1 MKPALFVFLFLAA
14 GWKMFAQESNVI
26 PDTTYFRSLYN
37 AGSARTL
44 SKDSIVA
51 SPISTIP
58 QNFADT
64 LKKYDWLLLQNV
76 DRSGDM
82 NNFFASPPCVRC
94 YYNVMRYD
102 TGVTNHLLTLQPDYT
117 VRHDVQLS
125 QGHFNGTIFRNDT
138 NLLLTQV
145 YQKNFWSGTDY
156 RQFEMKRIVS
166 YSNGLLIVDQLDY
179 SQAEHPIICRS
190 VYLRIERLQK

>member
-1 MKPALFVFLFLAA
+1 MKHAIYLFLFLTA
-14 GWKMFAQESNVI
+14 GLKIFAQESTLI
-26 PDTTYFRSLYN
+26 RDTSYFRSLYK
-37 AGSARTL
+37 AGSARTM
-44 SKDSIVA
+44 SKDSIVDA
-51 SPISTIP
+51 PTSAIP

-64 LKKYDWLLLQNV
+64 LKKYDWLLLQNL
-76 DRSGDM
+76 DQSGYM
-82 NNFFASPPCVRC
+82 NNCFASPPCVRC

-117 VRHDVQLS
+117 VRHEVQLS
-125 QGHFNGTIFRNDT
+125 QGHFNGTTFRNDT

-179 SQAEHPIICRS
+179 TQAEHPIIFRS
-190 VYLRIERLQK
+190 VYLRIERLPK